1 MSCLILVG
9 NSIGKESS
17 VLAKAYYKI
26 SVISILSVNLLI
38 VCLLFVIKDWVISWF
53 THNIEIVDVLNQSWP
68 LMLLYL
74 LLSGL

>member
-17 VLAKAYYKI
+17 ILAKAYYKI

-38 VCLLFVIKDWVISWF
+38 VCTLFAIKDWVISWF
-53 THNIEIVDVLNQSWP
+53 THNTEIIDVLNQSWP